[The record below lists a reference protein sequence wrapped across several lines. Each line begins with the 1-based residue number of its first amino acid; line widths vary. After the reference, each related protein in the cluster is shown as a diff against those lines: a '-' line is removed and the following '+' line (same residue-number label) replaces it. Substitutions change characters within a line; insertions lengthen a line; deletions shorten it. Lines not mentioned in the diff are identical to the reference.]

1 MVQVVVMVM
10 QLLVRMLAADRMD
23 ASGVLR
29 LVQQL
34 QLRGHAPFDG
44 RRPLLLGH
52 RVDGGC
58 IGRKVCGGGC
68 GADDMAEGNCNGD
81 AIEMVVT
88 NLYQTTPKP
97 LTEPVI
103 FYSAMIVI

>member
-1 MVQVVVMVM
+1 MVQVMVMVM

-44 RRPLLLGH
+44 RRSMLLGH

-58 IGRKVCGGGC
+58 IGRQVCGGGC
-68 GADDMAEGNCNGD
+68 GADDMAEGNCNGNGCYKLVPD
-81 AIEMVVT
+81 HSEAT
-88 NLYQTTPKP
+88 NGACNFLLRLEQR
-97 LTEPVI
+97 
-103 FYSAMIVI
+103 